1 MLTPKLCIIGA
12 GSTEFTTRIVTDL
25 FLIDEFKTIEISLM
39 DIDPQRLKI
48 SEIVLKSIAKKLNK
62 KVIIS
67 AHLNRKDAL
76 KNANFVLTSIQVGGY
91 KPSTIIDFEI
101 PKKYGLHQTIAD
113 TLGIGGIM
121 RALRTIPVLEE
132 ICNDID
138 NVCPNAIWMQYVNPM
153 AMNMIAINKI
163 APHLK
168 SIGLCHSVQGTA
180 EMLAND
186 LGENIDNIVYDCA
199 GINHMAFYTK
209 FEKKSQN
216 GKKENLYPKLKLIAE
231 KIVRGELSSSRSLN
245 PEIHGRALSE
255 KVRYEIL
262 KRLGYFVTESSE
274 HFAEYVP
281 WFIKQNRSDLIEKF
295 NIPLD
300 EYIERCKASTKQWN
314 NLEKSIN
321 TKTNIETALNGTNIH
336 LENLKKSNEYAS
348 DIVLATMKNNPNKVY
363 GNVSNKNYLIP
374 NLPDDCCVEV
384 PCIIDKN
391 GIHPEKVK
399 PLPLHLVSLIQ
410 TNISVQQLTVD
421 AILNKKRE
429 SVYHA
434 AMLDPLTSSQLS
446 TDEIWQLVD
455 EMLEAHGSYIP
466 KLN

>member
-1 MLTPKLCIIGA
+1 MLNPKLCIIGA

-25 FLIDEFKTIEISLM
+25 FLIDEFKAIEISLM
-39 DIDPQRLKI
+39 DIDPKRLKI
-48 SEIVLKSIAKKLNK
+48 SEIVLKSIARKLDK
-62 KVIIS
+62 RVIVS
-67 AHLNRKDAL
+67 SHLNRKDAL
-76 KNANFVLTSIQVGGY
+76 KNADFVLTSIQVGGY
-91 KPSTIIDFEI
+91 KPSTVIDFEI

-132 ICNDID
+132 ICKDID
-138 NVCPNAIWMQYVNPM
+138 NVCPDAIWMQYVNPM

-168 SIGLCHSVQGTA
+168 TIGLCHSVQGTA

-186 LGENIDNIVYDCA
+186 LGESINNIEYDCA

-209 FEKKSQN
+209 FEKKFKN
-216 GKKENLYPKLKLIAE
+216 GKKENLYPKLKIIAE
-231 KIVRGELSSSRSLN
+231 KILNGELSSTRSLN

-281 WFIKQNRSDLIEKF
+281 WFIKQNRTDLIEKF
-295 NIPLD
+295 KIPLN
-300 EYIERCKASTKQWN
+300 EYIDRCIASTKQWQ
-314 NLEKSIN
+314 NLEKSIDTN
-321 TKTNIETALNGTNIH
+321 SNIEVALNGTNID
-336 LENLKKSNEYAS
+336 LEKLTKSNEYAS
-348 DIVLATMKNNPNKVY
+348 DIVLANMKNHAVKVY
-363 GNVSNKNYLIP
+363 GNISNKNYLIP
-374 NLPDDCCVEV
+374 NLPNDCCVEV

-391 GIHPEKVK
+391 GIHPEKVE

-410 TNISVQQLTVD
+410 TNINVQLLTVD
-421 AILNKKRE
+421 AVLNKKRE

-446 TDEIWQLVD
+446 IDEIWQLVN